1 MKNSPRIV
9 FMGSPDFAAI
19 SLRTLA
25 QNFNIVG
32 CVTQP
37 DRRAG
42 RGKKLLSPPV
52 KILADKLAIPV
63 IQPHRIKDVDAMD
76 ELRRF
81 APDLIVVA
89 AYGQIL
95 RPELLALPRYGC
107 VNVHGSLLP
116 RWRGAAPIQAAI
128 LAGDAKSGIT
138 IMLMDEGIDTGD
150 MLAKRALPIA
160 NDDTAETLFNKLA
173 PLGAE
178 LLVETL
184 PKYLNGEITPQPQ
197 PEEGA
202 TYAKMLKKA
211 DGKLDFSK
219 TALELERQIR
229 AFSPWPSSFFEWEG
243 TRIKVHRAK
252 VDGRKSP
259 GIGKQVKIKGVP
271 AIGTSDGILLLKQI
285 QPAGKKSMSGKSFLV
300 GGRIWGITNENE

>member
-1 MKNSPRIV
+1 MKNSPRIL

-19 SLRTLA
+19 SLRAIA
-25 QNFNIVG
+25 QKFNVVG
-32 CVTQP
+32 VISQP

-42 RGKKLLSPPV
+42 RGKKLISPPV
-52 KILADKLAIPV
+52 KILADELDIPT
-63 IQPHRIKDVDAMD
+63 IQPHRIRDEEAMD
-76 ELRRF
+76 ALRRF

-128 LAGDAKSGIT
+128 LAGDAETGIT

-150 MLAKRALPIA
+150 MLSKRALPIA
-160 NDDTAETLFNKLA
+160 DDDTTETLFNRLA

-184 PKYLNGEITPQPQ
+184 PKYISGEIKPQPQ
-197 PEEGA
+197 PEKDA
-202 TYAKMLKKA
+202 SYAKMLKKA
-211 DGKLDFSK
+211 DGELDFSK
-219 TALELERQIR
+219 TAVELERQIR

-243 TRIKVHRAK
+243 KRVKVHRTK
-252 VDGRKSP
+252 VDTRKSL
-259 GIGKQVKIKGVP
+259 GIGKQVQIEGAP
-271 AIGTSDGILLLKQI
+271 AIGTSEGILILEQI
-285 QPAGKKSMSGKSFLV
+285 QPAGKKRMDGKSFLA
-300 GGRIWGITNENE
+300 GGRDWGNHK

>member
-1 MKNSPRIV
+1 
-9 FMGSPDFAAI
+9 MGSPDFAAI
-19 SLRTLA
+19 SLHALA
-25 QNFNIVG
+25 KNFNIVG

-37 DRRAG
+37 DKRAG
-42 RGKKLLSPPV
+42 RGKKLISPPV
-52 KILADKLAIPV
+52 KILANELNIST
-63 IQPHRIKDVDAMD
+63 IQPHQIKDENVMD

-95 RPELLALPRYGC
+95 RPELLALPHYGC

-116 RWRGAAPIQAAI
+116 RWRGAAPIQAGI
-128 LAGDAKSGIT
+128 LAGDAEAGIT
-138 IMLMDEGIDTGD
+138 IMLMDKGIDTGD
-150 MLAKRALPIA
+150 MLSKRAIPIE

-173 PLGAE
+173 PLGAD

-184 PKYLNGEITPQPQ
+184 PKYITGEILPQPQ

-211 DGKLDFSK
+211 DGELDFSK
-219 TALELERQIR
+219 TAVELERQIR

-243 TRIKVHRAK
+243 KRIKVHRAK
-252 VDGRKSP
+252 VETQKSP
-259 GIGKQVKIKGVP
+259 GIGTQVQVKGVP
-271 AIGTSDGILLLKQI
+271 AIGTAEGILLLEEI
-285 QPAGKKSMSGKSFLV
+285 QPAGKKSMSGKSFLA
-300 GGRIWGITNENE
+300 GGRNWGNPSL